1 MPNKIN
7 LLSSDIYNRISAGEV
22 VENPSSVVKELVENA
37 LDAGSSEITVEIES
51 GGTKLIRVADNGSGI
66 DYSELYKVFLPHAT
80 SKIATKQDL
89 DSIAT
94 LGFRGEALASI
105 ASVAQ
110 VELISKVASSDVAGK
125 ITISGGENQEIIE
138 CSANNGTSV
147 MVKNL
152 FFNTP
157 ARLKFLKTT
166 RQEENSVTNIIS
178 RLMLANPKVK
188 FKYIVDG
195 QMLYNCLGKTLK
207 ERIYMIYGK
216 QTSENLIEINV
227 TNDDFTLSGYILS
240 PTFCKPN
247 RTYQTLIVNGR
258 YVQNATV
265 SVACANAYE
274 NFLMKGKFPFFVLN
288 LSINFDDV
296 DVNVHPSKM
305 EIKFKDNKNIYNF
318 VYSSIL
324 TTLNENNCAKAFMDG
339 KCEDMFVFEKQQ
351 NKPEQPLQ
359 KVTGGFSFG
368 SIQNMQSNL
377 KNISLD
383 IVNSTK
389 QELHSTFIQ
398 KDDNYKVVPTKDIDN
413 LIKKDNISEFNQKE
427 SIDFD
432 KNDLNSLQRNRDKE
446 NSFLQKNDFE
456 KKFSPQTKAIKDL
469 QKETSVEKGSTTFD
483 ITKLKDFSIKDDVS
497 DNGTCDYLSESKDIE
512 ASIDNFDK
520 EQDSNP
526 FNFFVQKEEQQIMS
540 GEILYNLVGTLF
552 STYLI
557 IEMGDMCYIID
568 EHAGHER
575 VLYDKFVKQF
585 EEKKVITQ
593 DLLVPYIF
601 EVNPL
606 EKNLIEDNLEVYKE
620 LGFAIEPFG
629 GNSYKINSFPHLLS
643 GINFEEFISS
653 CLHDTSKISKN
664 NDAIKDKLARHAC
677 RSAVKAGNRLSEEE
691 IKILI
696 SQLMKKD
703 RILLCPHGRPVCVKL
718 SKLEIEKMFKRIV

>member
-1 MPNKIN
+1 MPKQIN
-7 LLSSDIYNRISAGEV
+7 ILTSDIYNRISAGEV
-22 VENPSSVVKELVENA
+22 VENPASVVKELVENS
-37 LDAGSSEITVEIES
+37 LDAGSNEITVEIEG
-51 GGTKLIRVADNGSGI
+51 GGTKLIRVSDNGSGI
-66 DYSELYKVFLPHAT
+66 DYNQLYKVFLPHAT
-80 SKIATKQDL
+80 SKISSKQDL

-110 VELISKVASSDVAGK
+110 VELVSKVASSDVAGK
-125 ITISGGENQEIIE
+125 ITISGGENQEISE
-138 CSANNGTSV
+138 YSANNGTSIA
-147 MVKNL
+147 VKNL

-157 ARLKFLKTT
+157 ARLKFLKTI

-178 RLMLANPKVK
+178 RLMLANPKIK
-188 FKYIVDG
+188 FKYYVDG
-195 QMLYNCLGKTLK
+195 QMVYNCLGNTLK

-227 TNDDFTLSGYILS
+227 TNDDFSLNGYIS
-240 PTFCKPN
+240 NPTFCKPN
-247 RTYQTLIVNGR
+247 RTYQTLVVNGR
-258 YVQNATV
+258 YVANSTV

-288 LSINFDDV
+288 LSVNIDDV

-318 VYSSIL
+318 IYSSIL
-324 TTLNENNCAKAFMDG
+324 TTLNESNCAKAFMES
-339 KCEDMFVFEKQQ
+339 KYEDIFVKKENNSKS
-351 NKPEQPLQ
+351 EQSLQ
-359 KVTGGFSFG
+359 DVSGGFSFG
-368 SIQNMQSNL
+368 SINDIQSSL

-383 IVNSTK
+383 SDNLTK
-389 QELHSTFIQ
+389 QEVHSTFISHNE
-398 KDDNYKVVPTKDIDN
+398 NYKVVSNSEIEDYVKN
-413 LIKKDNISEFNQKE
+413 KELKKDDFNSKE
-427 SIDFD
+427 STLNTISGNIQKDNVVEKNKIDD
-432 KNDLNSLQRNRDKE
+432 TLKS
-446 NSFLQKNDFE
+446 
-456 KKFSPQTKAIKDL
+456 IKDM
-469 QKETSVEKGSTTFD
+469 TN
-483 ITKLKDFSIKDDVS
+483 LKDFSLDNNSLQNDDS
-497 DNGTCDYLSESKDIE
+497 AQESFVPSNIE
-512 ASIDNFDK
+512 
-520 EQDSNP
+520 SNP
-526 FNFFVQKEEQQIMS
+526 LNFFIEKNEQQVMS
-540 GEILYNLVGTLF
+540 GDILYNIVGTLF

-585 EEKKVITQ
+585 EERKIITQ
-593 DLLVPYIF
+593 DLLVPYVF
-601 EVNPL
+601 EVNPI
-606 EKNLIEDNLEVYKE
+606 EKNLIEDNLDVYKE

-643 GINFEEFISS
+643 GINFDMFISS

-677 RSAVKAGNRLSEEE
+677 RSAVKAGNRLSDEE

-696 SQLMKKD
+696 AQLMKRD

-718 SKLEIEKMFKRIV
+718 SKSEIEKMFKRIV